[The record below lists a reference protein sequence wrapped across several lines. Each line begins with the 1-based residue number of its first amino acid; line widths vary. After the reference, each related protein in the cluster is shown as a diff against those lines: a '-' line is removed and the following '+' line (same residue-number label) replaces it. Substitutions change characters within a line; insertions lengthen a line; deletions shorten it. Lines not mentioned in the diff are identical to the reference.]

1 MAKLGKVLPCGRRN
15 DAGNGYAIPKN
26 REQLAARLLRSL
38 ADYVAGKGLRQS
50 ESRTQIVGILGRLSR
65 HFSASELIEK
75 VRARYPD
82 IGAATIYRN
91 LQTFIDAGVLRET
104 LTLDNGER
112 IFEVESG
119 GHHDHIVC
127 LDCRAIFEF
136 QSRVIE
142 KEQDSITKSQNFFS
156 EGHRHVIYA
165 RCGYLKKRHRKRKA
179 QRIEE
184 ETA

>member
-1 MAKLGKVLPCGRRN
+1 MVKLGKVLPCGRRN
-15 DAGNGYAIPKN
+15 NAGKGYAPKDK
-26 REQLAARLLRSL
+26 EQLAARLLRSL
-38 ADYVAGKGLRQS
+38 SDYVAGKGLRQS
-50 ESRTQIVGILGRLSR
+50 GSRTQIVGILTGLTR

-75 VRARYPD
+75 VRARHPD

-91 LQTFIDAGVLRET
+91 LQTFIDAGILREI

-136 QSRVIE
+136 QSHLIE
-142 KEQDSITKSQNFFS
+142 KEQDSITTSRNFFS

-165 RCGYLKKRHRKRKA
+165 RCGYLKKRHRRKKA
-179 QRIEE
+179 
-184 ETA
+184 